1 MKVNLRRLGG
11 IEGQMY
17 LFIIITFLLLSF
29 IVSSISDYLNTKN
42 IKETL
47 PNEFIGYYDEGKYKK
62 SQNYL
67 KDRTKFSFVS
77 SVTSLIIS
85 IIFILIGGFNYVD
98 LFARKFGF
106 GEILTGLIFVA
117 TLYLLLQIIQIPFSA
132 YSIFVIE
139 EKYGFNKTNIK
150 TFVSDIIKNLILTA
164 IIGLPIFSV
173 IIMFFIKY
181 GSVAWIYASITVILF
196 ELLIT
201 FIAPVFIMPLF
212 NKYVPLEDG
221 ELKTELEK
229 YAKEQNFK
237 MKGLYKI
244 DGSKRSTK
252 TNAFF
257 TGFGKFR
264 RIVLFDTLIAK
275 HTTQELVS
283 VLAHEMGHYKKGHI
297 HKFMLM
303 SFINTIIIFFLLS
316 LFIGNESLFAAF
328 KMQYVSVYGAL
339 IFFGFLYTP
348 ISMFL
353 SVVQNVISR
362 KYEYEADRYSVTT
375 YKNPQAMVE
384 ALKKLSVDNLSN
396 LTPHKMKVFMEYS
409 HPPVLDRIKAIRNIK
424 IEE

>member
-1 MKVNLRRLGG
+1 
-11 IEGQMY
+11 MY
-17 LFIIITFLLLSF
+17 LVIIIAFLLLSF
-29 IVSSISDYLNTKN
+29 FVGFISDYLNVKN
-42 IKETL
+42 LSDEL
-47 PNEFIGYYDEGKYKK
+47 PQEFVGYYDAEKYKK

-67 KDRTKFSFVS
+67 KDKTQFSFISS
-77 SVTSLIIS
+77 SVSLVVS
-85 IIFILIGGFNYVD
+85 IAFILAGGFNYVD
-98 LFARKFGF
+98 VFARSFGY
-106 GEILTGLIFVA
+106 GEIISGIFFVVI
-117 TLYLLLQIIQIPFSA
+117 LFLLMEVLHLPFSA
-132 YSIFVIE
+132 YNTFVIE
-139 EKYGFNKTNIK
+139 EKYGFNKTTVK
-150 TFVSDIIKNLILTA
+150 TFVADILKSLILTFV
-164 IIGLPIFSV
+164 IGIPVFALIV
-173 IIMFFIKY
+173 WLFIKL
-181 GSVAWIYASITVILF
+181 GNSAWIYASIIVILF

-237 MKGLYKI
+237 MKGLYKM

-275 HTTQELVS
+275 HTVQELVS

-297 HKFMLM
+297 HKFMIM

-316 LFIGNESLFAAF
+316 LFVGNEGLFAAF
-328 KMQYVSVYGAL
+328 KMQNISVYGAL
-339 IFFGFLYTP
+339 IFFVFLYTP

-353 SVVQNVISR
+353 SVIQNIISR

-375 YKNPQAMVE
+375 YKNPEAMIE

-409 HPPVLDRIKAIRNIK
+409 HPTVLERIEAIRK
-424 IEE
+424 ITL

>member
-1 MKVNLRRLGG
+1 
-11 IEGQMY
+11 MY
-17 LFIIITFLLLSF
+17 LTIIIAFLLLSF
-29 IVSSISDYLNTKN
+29 TISSISDYLNTKN
-42 IKETL
+42 LTNTL
-47 PNEFIGYYDEGKYKK
+47 PDEFVGYYDEEKYKK

-67 KDRTKFSFVS
+67 KDRTKFSFIS
-77 SVTSLIIS
+77 STTSLIIS
-85 IIFILIGGFNYVD
+85 IIFILLGGFNYVD
-98 LFARKFGF
+98 LFARQFGF
-106 GEILTGLIFVA
+106 GEIVTGLIFVVV
-117 TLYLLLQIIQIPFSA
+117 LYLLLQIIQIPFSA
-132 YSIFVIE
+132 YSTFVIE
-139 EKYGFNKTNIK
+139 EKYGFNKTKIK
-150 TFVSDIIKNLILTA
+150 TFVSDIIKSLILTL
-164 IIGLPIFSV
+164 IIGLPIFAVV
-173 IIMFFIKY
+173 IIFFIKY
-181 GSVAWIYASITVILF
+181 GPFAWIYASITVILF

-221 ELKTELEK
+221 ELKTELEQ

-237 MKGLYKI
+237 MKGLYKM

-297 HKFMLM
+297 LKFMIM

-316 LFIGNESLFAAF
+316 LFIGNKELFAAF
-328 KMQYVSVYGAL
+328 KMEHISVYGAL

-353 SVVQNVISR
+353 SVIQNVISR
-362 KYEYEADRYSVTT
+362 KYEYEADKYSVTT
-375 YKNPQAMVE
+375 YKNPKAMIE

-424 IEE
+424 IED

>member
-1 MKVNLRRLGG
+1 
-11 IEGQMY
+11 MY
-17 LFIIITFLLLSF
+17 LTIIIVFLLLSF
-29 IVSSISDYLNTKN
+29 TISSISDYLNIKN
-42 IKETL
+42 LKETL
-47 PNEFIGYYDEGKYKK
+47 PDEFIGYYDEEKYNT

-77 SVTSLIIS
+77 SLTSLIIS

-98 LFARKFGF
+98 LFARKFGY
-106 GEILTGLIFVA
+106 GEIITGLIFVGV
-117 TLYLLLQIIQIPFSA
+117 LYLLLQIIQVPFSA
-132 YSIFVIE
+132 YSTFIIE
-139 EKYGFNKTNIK
+139 EKYGFNKTTIK
-150 TFVSDIIKNLILTA
+150 TFISDIVKSLILTL
-164 IIGLPIFSV
+164 IIGLPIFAI

-237 MKGLYKI
+237 MKGLYKM

-264 RIVLFDTLIAK
+264 RIVLFDTLIIK

-297 HKFMLM
+297 HKFMIM

-316 LFIGNESLFAAF
+316 LFIGNEDLFAAF

-353 SVVQNVISR
+353 SVIQNVISR
-362 KYEYEADRYSVTT
+362 KYEYEAVRYSVTT
-375 YKNPQAMVE
+375 YKNPKAMVE

-396 LTPHKMKVFMEYS
+396 LTPHRMKVFMEYS
-409 HPPVLDRIKAIRNIK
+409 HPPVLDRINAIKNIK
-424 IEE
+424 IEEQNG

>member
-1 MKVNLRRLGG
+1 
-11 IEGQMY
+11 MY
-17 LFIIITFLLLSF
+17 LIIIIVFLLLSF
-29 IVSSISDYLNTKN
+29 IINSISDYLNAKN
-42 IKETL
+42 LTDTL
-47 PNEFIGYYDEGKYKK
+47 PEEFVGYYDEDKYKK
-62 SQNYL
+62 SQSYL
-67 KDRTKFSFVS
+67 KDRTKFSFIS
-77 SVTSLIIS
+77 STISLIIS
-85 IIFILIGGFNYVD
+85 IMFILIGGFNYVD
-98 LFARKFGF
+98 LFARQFGY

-117 TLYLLLQIIQIPFSA
+117 ILYLLLQIIQIPFSA
-132 YSIFVIE
+132 YSTFVIE
-139 EKYGFNKTNIK
+139 EKYGFNNTKIK
-150 TFVSDIIKNLILTA
+150 TFVSDILKSFILTLV
-164 IIGLPIFSV
+164 IGLPIFAV
-173 IIMFFIKY
+173 IIWFFIKY
-181 GSVAWIYASITVILF
+181 GTIAWIYASITVILF

-201 FIAPVFIMPLF
+201 FVAPVFIMPLF

-221 ELKTELEK
+221 ELKIELEK
-229 YAKEQNFK
+229 YAKEQGFK
-237 MKGLYKI
+237 MKGLYKM

-275 HTTQELVS
+275 HTVQELVF

-297 HKFMLM
+297 HKFMIM

-316 LFIGNESLFAAF
+316 LFIGNEGLFEAF
-328 KMQYVSVYGAL
+328 KMQNISVYGAL

-375 YKNPQAMVE
+375 YKKPKAMIE

-409 HPPVLDRIKAIRNIK
+409 HPTVLDRIRAIKNIN

>member
-1 MKVNLRRLGG
+1 
-11 IEGQMY
+11 MY
-17 LFIIITFLLLSF
+17 LIIIIAFLLLSF
-29 IVSSISDYLNTKN
+29 TISSISDYLNAKN
-42 IKETL
+42 LKESL
-47 PNEFIGYYDEGKYKK
+47 PDEFVGYYDEEKYKK

-67 KDRTKFSFVS
+67 KDRTKFSFIS
-77 SVTSLIIS
+77 SLTSLIVS
-85 IIFILIGGFNYVD
+85 IAFILVGGFNYVD
-98 LFARKFGF
+98 LFARSFGF
-106 GEILTGLIFVA
+106 GEIVTGLIFVA
-117 TLYLLLQIIQIPFSA
+117 ALYFLLEIIGIPFSV
-132 YSIFVIE
+132 YSTFVIE
-139 EKYGFNKTNIK
+139 EKYGFNKTTVKI
-150 TFVSDIIKNLILTA
+150 FISDIIKNLILTA
-164 IIGLPIFSV
+164 VIGLPIFAV
-173 IIMFFIKY
+173 IVMFFVKY
-181 GSVAWIYASITVILF
+181 GSLAWIYASVTVILF

-201 FIAPVFIMPLF
+201 FIAPLFIMPLF

-237 MKGLYKI
+237 MKGLYKM

-297 HKFMLM
+297 HKFMIM

-316 LFIGNESLFAAF
+316 LFIGNEGLFAAF
-328 KMQYVSVYGAL
+328 KMQHISVYGAL

-353 SVVQNVISR
+353 SILQNVISR

-375 YKNPQAMVE
+375 YKNPKAMIE

-409 HPPVLDRIKAIRNIK
+409 HPPVLDRIKAIRK
-424 IEE
+424 IAEGNLED

>member
-1 MKVNLRRLGG
+1 
-11 IEGQMY
+11 MY
-17 LFIIITFLLLSF
+17 LIIIIVFLLLSF
-29 IVSSISDYLNTKN
+29 TISSISDYLNAKN
-42 IKETL
+42 IKENL
-47 PNEFIGYYDEGKYKK
+47 PDEFVGYYDEEKYKK

-67 KDRTKFSFVS
+67 KDRTKFSFIS
-77 SVTSLIIS
+77 SLTSLIIS
-85 IIFILIGGFNYVD
+85 IVFILIGGFNYVD
-98 LFARKFGF
+98 LFARSFGY
-106 GEILTGLIFVA
+106 GEIVTGLIFVA
-117 TLYLLLQIIQIPFSA
+117 VLYLLLEIIGIPFSA
-132 YSIFVIE
+132 YNVFVIE
-139 EKYGFNKTNIK
+139 EKYGFNKTTIK
-150 TFVSDIIKNLILTA
+150 TFISDIIKNLILTA
-164 IIGLPIFSV
+164 VIGLPIFAV
-173 IIMFFIKY
+173 IVMFFVKY
-181 GSVAWIYASITVILF
+181 NSLAWIYASITVILF

-212 NKYVPLEDG
+212 NKYIPLEDG
-221 ELKTELEK
+221 ELKNELEK

-237 MKGLYKI
+237 MKGLYKM

-297 HKFMLM
+297 HKMMIM
-303 SFINTIIIFFLLS
+303 SFANTIIIFFLLS
-316 LFIGNESLFAAF
+316 LFIGNEGLFAAF
-328 KMQYVSVYGAL
+328 KMQNISVYAAL

-353 SVVQNVISR
+353 SVLQNIISR
-362 KYEYEADRYSVTT
+362 KHEYEADKYSVTT
-375 YKNPQAMVE
+375 YKNPKAMIE

-409 HPPVLDRIKAIRNIK
+409 HPTVVDRIKAIRNIK
-424 IEE
+424 IEG

>member
-1 MKVNLRRLGG
+1 
-11 IEGQMY
+11 MY
-17 LFIIITFLLLSF
+17 LIIIIAFLLLSF
-29 IVSSISDYLNTKN
+29 TISSISDYLNAKN
-42 IKETL
+42 LKEEL
-47 PNEFIGYYDEGKYKK
+47 PDEFIGYYDEEKYKK
-62 SQNYL
+62 SQAYL
-67 KDRTKFSFVS
+67 KDRTKFSFFS
-77 SVTSLIIS
+77 STISLILS

-98 LFARKFGF
+98 LFARSFGY
-106 GEILTGLIFVA
+106 GEIVTGLIFVA
-117 TLYLLLQIIQIPFSA
+117 VLYLLLEMIGIPFSA
-132 YSIFVIE
+132 YSTFVIE
-139 EKYGFNKTNIK
+139 EKYGFNKTTVK
-150 TFVSDIIKNLILTA
+150 TFISDIIKNLILTA
-164 IIGLPIFSV
+164 IIGLPIFAV
-173 IIMFFIKY
+173 IVMFFVKY
-181 GSVAWIYASITVILF
+181 GSLAWLYASITVISF

-237 MKGLYKI
+237 MKGLYKM

-297 HKFMLM
+297 HRFMIM

-316 LFIGNESLFAAF
+316 LFIGNEGLFAAF
-328 KMQYVSVYGAL
+328 KMQHISVYGAL

-353 SVVQNVISR
+353 SVIQNVISR
-362 KYEYEADRYSVTT
+362 KQEYEADRYSVTT
-375 YKNPQAMVE
+375 YKNPKAMIE

-409 HPPVLDRIKAIRNIK
+409 HPPILDRIRAIRNIK
-424 IEE
+424 IED

>member
-1 MKVNLRRLGG
+1 
-11 IEGQMY
+11 MY
-17 LFIIITFLLLSF
+17 LIIIIVFLLLSF
-29 IVSSISDYLNTKN
+29 TISSISDYLNAKN
-42 IKETL
+42 IKENL
-47 PNEFIGYYDEGKYKK
+47 PDEFVGYYDEEKYKK

-67 KDRTKFSFVS
+67 KDRTKFSFIS
-77 SVTSLIIS
+77 SLTSLIIS

-98 LFARKFGF
+98 LFARSFGY
-106 GEILTGLIFVA
+106 GEIVTGLIFVA
-117 TLYLLLQIIQIPFSA
+117 ALYLLLEIIGIPFSA

-139 EKYGFNKTNIK
+139 EKYGFNKTTIK
-150 TFVSDIIKNLILTA
+150 TFISDIIKNLILTA
-164 IIGLPIFSV
+164 VIGLPIFAV
-173 IIMFFIKY
+173 IVMFFVKY
-181 GSVAWIYASITVILF
+181 DSLAWIYASITVILF

-212 NKYVPLEDG
+212 NKYIPLEDG

-237 MKGLYKI
+237 MKGLYKM

-297 HKFMLM
+297 HKMMIM
-303 SFINTIIIFFLLS
+303 SFLNTIIIFFLLS
-316 LFIGNESLFAAF
+316 LFIGNEGLFAAF
-328 KMQYVSVYGAL
+328 KMQNISVYAAL

-353 SVVQNVISR
+353 SVLQNIISR
-362 KYEYEADRYSVTT
+362 KHEYEADKYSVTT
-375 YKNPQAMVE
+375 YKNPEAMIE

-409 HPPVLDRIKAIRNIK
+409 HPTVLDRIKAIRNIK
-424 IEE
+424 IEG

>member
-1 MKVNLRRLGG
+1 
-11 IEGQMY
+11 MY
-17 LFIIITFLLLSF
+17 LVIIISFLLLSF
-29 IVSSISDYLNTKN
+29 FVGFISDYLNVKN
-42 IKETL
+42 ISDEL
-47 PNEFIGYYDEGKYKK
+47 PQEFVGYYDADKYKK

-67 KDRTKFSFVS
+67 KDRTKFSFISSTVTLVVS
-77 SVTSLIIS
+77 IL
-85 IIFILIGGFNYVD
+85 FILFGGFNYVD
-98 LFARKFGF
+98 VFARGF
-106 GEILTGLIFVA
+106 GYGEIISGIIFVVV
-117 TLYLLLQIIQIPFSA
+117 LYILMEVLHLPFSA
-132 YSIFVIE
+132 YSTFVIE
-139 EKYGFNKTNIK
+139 EKYGFNKTTIK
-150 TFVSDIIKNLILTA
+150 TFVSDILKSLLLTF
-164 IIGLPIFSV
+164 IIGIPVFALIV
-173 IIMFFIKY
+173 WFFIRFQNT
-181 GSVAWIYASITVILF
+181 AWIYASITVILF

-229 YAKEQNFK
+229 YAKEQDFK
-237 MKGLYKI
+237 MKGLYKM

-264 RIVLFDTLIAK
+264 RIVLFDTLIAR
-275 HTTQELVS
+275 HTVQELVS

-297 HKFMLM
+297 HKFMIM
-303 SFINTIIIFFLLS
+303 SFVNTIIIFFLLS
-316 LFIGNESLFAAF
+316 LFIGNEGLFVAF
-328 KMQYVSVYGAL
+328 KMQHISVYGAL

-353 SVVQNVISR
+353 SVIQNIISR

-375 YKNPQAMVE
+375 YKNPEAMIE

-409 HPPVLDRIKAIRNIK
+409 HPPILDRIKAIKNLNN
-424 IEE
+424 

>member
-1 MKVNLRRLGG
+1 
-11 IEGQMY
+11 MY
-17 LFIIITFLLLSF
+17 LVIIIAFLLLSF
-29 IVSSISDYLNTKN
+29 TVNSISDYLNIKN
-42 IKETL
+42 LKESL
-47 PNEFIGYYDEGKYKK
+47 PEEFVGYYDEERYKK
-62 SQNYL
+62 AQNYL
-67 KDRTKFSFVS
+67 KDRTKFSFIS
-77 SVTSLIIS
+77 STCSLIIS

-98 LFARKFGF
+98 LFARKFGYS
-106 GEILTGLIFVA
+106 ETITGLIFV
-117 TLYLLLQIIQIPFSA
+117 TVLYLLLQILQIPFSA
-132 YSIFVIE
+132 YSTFVIE
-139 EKYGFNKTNIK
+139 EKYGFNKTKIK
-150 TFVSDIIKNLILTA
+150 TFISDIIKSLILTL
-164 IIGLPIFSV
+164 IIGLPIFAV
-173 IIMFFIKY
+173 IILFFIKY
-181 GSVAWIYASITVILF
+181 QSMAWIYASVTVILF

-229 YAKEQNFK
+229 YAKEQDFK
-237 MKGLYKI
+237 MKGLYKM

-297 HKFMLM
+297 HKFMIM
-303 SFINTIIIFFLLS
+303 SFLNTIIIFFLLS
-316 LFIGNESLFAAF
+316 LFIGNEGLFAAF
-328 KMQYVSVYGAL
+328 KMQYISVYGAL

-353 SVVQNVISR
+353 SVVQNIISR
-362 KYEYEADRYSVTT
+362 KYEYEADKYSVTT
-375 YKNPQAMVE
+375 YKNPNAMIE

-409 HPPVLDRIKAIRNIK
+409 HPTVLDRIKAIKNIN
-424 IEE
+424 IEAQNG

>member
-1 MKVNLRRLGG
+1 
-11 IEGQMY
+11 MY
-17 LFIIITFLLLSF
+17 LIIIIAFLLLSF
-29 IVSSISDYLNTKN
+29 TISSISDYLNAKN
-42 IKETL
+42 LKESL
-47 PNEFIGYYDEGKYKK
+47 PDEFVGYYDEEKYKK

-67 KDRTKFSFVS
+67 KDRTKFSFIS
-77 SVTSLIIS
+77 SLTSLIVS
-85 IIFILIGGFNYVD
+85 IAFILVGGFNYVD
-98 LFARKFGF
+98 LFARSFGF
-106 GEILTGLIFVA
+106 GEIVTGLIFVA
-117 TLYLLLQIIQIPFSA
+117 ALYFLLEIIGIPFSA
-132 YSIFVIE
+132 YSTFVIE
-139 EKYGFNKTNIK
+139 EKYGFNKTTVK
-150 TFVSDIIKNLILTA
+150 TFISDIIKNLILTA
-164 IIGLPIFSV
+164 VIGLPIFAV
-173 IIMFFIKY
+173 IVMFFVKY
-181 GSVAWIYASITVILF
+181 GSLAWIYASVTVILF

-237 MKGLYKI
+237 MKGLYKM

-297 HKFMLM
+297 HKFMIM
-303 SFINTIIIFFLLS
+303 SFANTIIIFFLLS
-316 LFIGNESLFAAF
+316 LFIGNEGLFAAF
-328 KMQYVSVYGAL
+328 KMQHVSVYGAL

-353 SVVQNVISR
+353 SVIQNVISR
-362 KYEYEADRYSVTT
+362 KQEYEADRYSVTT
-375 YKNPQAMVE
+375 YKNPKAMIE

-424 IEE
+424 IED